1 MGTHGHLLIIEG
13 NNKLRKEEVGHYSVH
28 AEEVDKFASNKSIL
42 QQSS

>member
-28 AEEVDKFASNKSIL
+28 AEENNCCEQSIL
-42 QQSS
+42 PQSS